1 MKEIPKA
8 FADILKKPSFAHLST
23 LMADGGPQ
31 SSPVWIDTDGSQL
44 VVNSAEGRVKDRN
57 MRRDPRVA
65 ISVAD
70 PENPY
75 RCLMIRGRVSKITK
89 DGADEHINRM
99 AKKYMGVDEYPFRQ
113 PGEVR
118 VLYYIDPE
126 SVATM
131 G

>member
-57 MRRDPRVA
+57 MRRDPRR
-65 ISVAD
+65 SVLHRDHGHPHGRFGDRPVELRRHPPPRTTKSCAVSRR
-70 PENPY
+70 
-75 RCLMIRGRVSKITK
+75 RCALTLVYP
-89 DGADEHINRM
+89 NR
-99 AKKYMGVDEYPFRQ
+99 A
-113 PGEVR
+113 
-118 VLYYIDPE
+118 
-126 SVATM
+126 S
-131 G
+131 